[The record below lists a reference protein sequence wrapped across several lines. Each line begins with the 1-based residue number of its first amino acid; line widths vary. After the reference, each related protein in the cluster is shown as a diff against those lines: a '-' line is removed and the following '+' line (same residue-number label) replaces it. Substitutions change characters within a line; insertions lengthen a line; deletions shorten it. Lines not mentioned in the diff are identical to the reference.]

1 MDAVNYSSLRDNLK
15 SYMDRVTDD
24 YETLIIT
31 RKNGKNVVMMP
42 LDKYNNLMESIH
54 LLSNDLNRA
63 ALEKSLK
70 QLEQGLTV
78 SKPLLNVEDAQQT

>member
-1 MDAVNYSSLRDNLK
+1 MDVVHYSSLRNNLK

-31 RKNGKNVVMMP
+31 REIGKNVVMMR
-42 LDKYNNLMESIH
+42 LDEYNNLMESIH
-54 LLSNDLNRA
+54 LLGNSLNRA

-70 QLEQGLTV
+70 QLEQGFTV
-78 SKPLLNVEDAQQT
+78 KKSLIDIEDNQ

>member
-1 MDAVNYSSLRDNLK
+1 
-15 SYMDRVTDD
+15 MDRVTDD

-42 LDKYNNLMESIH
+42 LDEYNKLMESIH
-54 LLSNDLNRA
+54 LLSSDLNRV

-70 QLEQGLTV
+70 QLEHGFTV
-78 SKPLLNVEDAQQT
+78 KRSLVDAEDSQ

>member
-1 MDAVNYSSLRDNLK
+1 MEAVNYSSLRDNLK

-31 RKNGKNVVMMP
+31 RKNGKNIVMMP
-42 LDKYNNLMESIH
+42 LDEYNNLMESIH

-70 QLEQGLTV
+70 QLKEGFTAKKSLIE
-78 SKPLLNVEDAQQT
+78 VEDNQ